1 MKGQNERASQST
13 DRDRDGPVGRTN
25 GYITYKWYKHR
36 NGMGRT
42 RKNKKKII
50 VEKKKKK
57 KKIFGE
63 ELEEEYARK
72 DDLKGEHN

>member
-1 MKGQNERASQST
+1 MVQAQKW
-13 DRDRDGPVGRTN
+13 N
-25 GYITYKWYKHR
+25 G
-36 NGMGRT
+36 
-42 RKNKKKII
+42 KNPKKQKKII
-50 VEKKKKK
+50 VEKKKK